1 MEQRPNSNRRSFIRN
16 VSLGSLAALS
26 LPNIVSAA
34 ATTDESPVRAKKI
47 TLKKDA
53 VILFQGDSI
62 TDAGRKRDQHEA
74 NNPSALGSGYAY
86 LAAAALLREFP
97 EKNLKIYNKGI
108 SGNKVYQLAERWD
121 ADCLQIKPDV
131 LSILIGVNDF
141 WHKLNGN
148 YDGTVKTYREDL
160 IKLLD
165 RTKQALPEVQLII
178 GEPFAVNG
186 VKAVDDKWFPAF
198 NEYRVA
204 AREIATKFD
213 AAFIPYQ
220 AIYDKAQQS
229 APGSYWTGDGVH
241 PAIAGA
247 SLMADSWVDTIKK

>member
-1 MEQRPNSNRRSFIRN
+1 MEQQPNSNRRNFIRN

-34 ATTDESPVRAKKI
+34 TGEKKAHARKV

-62 TDAGRKRDQHEA
+62 TDAGRKRDNSEA
-74 NNPSALGSGYAY
+74 NHPSALGSGYAY
-86 LAAAALLREFP
+86 LAAAALLKEFP
-97 EKNLKIYNKGI
+97 DRNLKIYNKGI

-141 WHKLNGN
+141 WHTLTGN
-148 YDGTVKTYREDL
+148 YQGTIKTYRDDFTA
-160 IKLLD
+160 LLD
-165 RTKQALPEVQLII
+165 RTKQQLPDVQLVI

-204 AREIATKFD
+204 AREIATKYE

-247 SLMADSWVDTIKK
+247 SLMAASWMDIVKK